1 MQEGASQ
8 EDCGRN
14 LGQLEGGWLSD
25 RLWGQVKASLPIAC
39 VDVIVS
45 NTDGAV
51 LLGWRVIRPYVN
63 VWALPGGRLRIG
75 EDLRKAAQ
83 RVLFCHKIFARD
95 FYLVG
100 VFPVRFPSR
109 FDVSMCVAA
118 SGYSGKPIPD
128 GMEFTA
134 VRWFKTPPTRTG
146 KNYREMIK
154 KWHEIR
160 RLPELIK
167 FNQL

>member
-1 MQEGASQ
+1 MRRLKA
-8 EDCGRN
+8 
-14 LGQLEGGWLSD
+14 GWMSD
-25 RLWGQVKASLPIAC
+25 RLWNEVRVSLPIAC

-45 NTDGAV
+45 NADGAV

-63 VWALPGGRLRIG
+63 VWALPGGRLRVR
-75 EDLRKAAQ
+75 EDLRSAAQ
-83 RVLFCHKIFARD
+83 RILSGHRILANE

-118 SGYSGKPIPD
+118 SSYSGTAIPD
-128 GMEFTA
+128 GVEFTD
-134 VRWFKTPPTRTG
+134 VRWFKTIPKRTG

-154 KWHEIR
+154 KWHEAR
-160 RLPELIK
+160 RLPEVIK
-167 FNQL
+167 FNQV